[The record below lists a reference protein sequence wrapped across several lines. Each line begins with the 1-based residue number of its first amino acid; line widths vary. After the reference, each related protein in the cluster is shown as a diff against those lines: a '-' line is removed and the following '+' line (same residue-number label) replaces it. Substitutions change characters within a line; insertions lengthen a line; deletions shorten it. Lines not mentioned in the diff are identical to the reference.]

1 VSAAHEMRERTRDER
16 IIAARGLVKMR
27 ARKGIRPSVK
37 LQRMAL
43 ERLSFESPTTEAS
56 RTVSSQ

>member
-1 VSAAHEMRERTRDER
+1 MHTAHEIGERTRDER

-27 ARKGIRPSVK
+27 ARKGIKASAK

-43 ERLSFESPTTEAS
+43 ERLSFEAPKAS
-56 RTVSSQ
+56 RPQNISA